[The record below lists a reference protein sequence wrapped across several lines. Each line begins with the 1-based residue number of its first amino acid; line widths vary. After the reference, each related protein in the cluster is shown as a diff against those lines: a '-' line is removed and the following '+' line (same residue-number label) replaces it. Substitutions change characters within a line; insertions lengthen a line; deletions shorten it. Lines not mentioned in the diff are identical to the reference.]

1 MTRQARLTLLLYP
14 FGAGAAAVNLFFA
27 SLILSWIGMPVLPPA
42 WAVVGGALVGI
53 PPTWLFAGHI
63 CRLMQEAEPQA

>member
-27 SLILSWIGMPVLPPA
+27 SLILSWVGAPVLPPG
-42 WAVVGGALVGI
+42 WAVFGGALLGI

-63 CRLMQEAEPQA
+63 DRLMREAEPHP